1 LCTPFEDF
9 PSPTAVPPHDGFAAL
24 LPFTPSRLTPRRP
37 GTGFTDMATST
48 TAYAEVFVTGRS
60 DALTADARHFR
71 SPAEADASCG
81 MHRRDIVGPPGGDRC
96 EVSSGPPRLSTP
108 GTGSPPHGIP
118 SMPGHTST
126 GPGFP
131 FRRADGSCGHGPSTN
146 GSDETSSPARAR
158 DSAAS
163 SSSGSPARRSCDEAP
178 GLPLR
183 PVSRPPRMFPGLRRA
198 PPALSL
204 ERARKP
210 PAPPRPEPKFESLTR
225 VP

>member
-131 FRRADGSCGHGPSTN
+131 FRR
-146 GSDETSSPARAR
+146 EMARVDMVLRKTAPMR
-158 DSAAS
+158 QAHRLELATAPRPRRAA
-163 SSSGSPARRSCDEAP
+163 
-178 GLPLR
+178 LPLVVPAMR
-183 PVSRPPRMFPGLRRA
+183 PQDFPSGRSLDRLGCSLGSVVLRLPSLSR
-198 PPALSL
+198 
-204 ERARKP
+204 ERANRRLLLDP
-210 PAPPRPEPKFESLTR
+210 NRSSNR
-225 VP
+225 